1 MHAALNP
8 STRDHPE
15 SVLLKKLD
23 QPKPPYWSFRSVKVL
38 AMQADEFQIALVLQY
53 DSKSPQLYIMDFLA
67 DEESIEKNESEKN
80 ARKNRK
86 RRKI

>member
-1 MHAALNP
+1 
-8 STRDHPE
+8 
-15 SVLLKKLD
+15 
-23 QPKPPYWSFRSVKVL
+23 
-38 AMQADEFQIALVLQY
+38 MQADEFQIALVLQY

-86 RRKI
+86 RRKIWIKLSVACQ